1 MRWTIVMLLLILTAG
16 CAGQENMLRP
26 AASAGATPPRRF
38 SEGEALYIG
47 RCAGCH
53 GWEGRGDGPVARVM
67 GIQPPGL
74 RGRKFEGRYTEAELI
89 ARILFGDAML
99 IFPEPARLA
108 SNETAISDLVA
119 HLKRLPQIDW
129 ENVVQGRETYDSLC
143 ASCHGV
149 YGRGD
154 GILASAQASPPR
166 DLRAPSFQLKTTD
179 EELLRVIAEGKGNMP
194 GAKDVLTPEEIRP
207 LAAYVRVL
215 SPGYESYER
224 FCARCHGSDGYPPA
238 DSSNGIFGVF
248 PFSRQE
254 LIGAIFDEDYFRA
267 HSDSA
272 VRAWVERM
280 YKADHSLM
288 PRFGT
293 ELNGDDV
300 RKILG
305 YLRGLPEGAALH
317 R

>member
-1 MRWTIVMLLLILTAG
+1 MMLLFILTAG
-16 CAGQENMLRP
+16 CAGRESIRP
-26 AASAGATPPRRF
+26 LPPSAGATQPRRF

-67 GIQPPGL
+67 GVQPPRL
-74 RGRKFEGRYTEAELI
+74 KGRRSGGRYTEAELI
-89 ARILFGDAML
+89 AWILFGDDML
-99 IFPEPARLA
+99 IFPEPARMA
-108 SNETAISDLVA
+108 SDETAIADLLA

-129 ENVVQGRETYDSLC
+129 ESVVQGRETYDSLC

-154 GILASAQASPPR
+154 GILASAQARPPR
-166 DLRAPSFQLKTTD
+166 DLRAPSFQLTTAD
-179 EELLRVIAEGKGNMP
+179 AELLRVIGAGQGHMP
-194 GAKDVLTPEEIRP
+194 GTRDVLSLEDIQSVI
-207 LAAYVRVL
+207 AYVRVL

-254 LIGAIFDEDYFRA
+254 LIGAVFDEDYFRA
-267 HSDSA
+267 RPESA
-272 VRAWVERM
+272 VRASVERM

-293 ELNGDDV
+293 ELNGNDV

-305 YLRGLPEGAALH
+305 YLRGLSADSN
-317 R
+317 